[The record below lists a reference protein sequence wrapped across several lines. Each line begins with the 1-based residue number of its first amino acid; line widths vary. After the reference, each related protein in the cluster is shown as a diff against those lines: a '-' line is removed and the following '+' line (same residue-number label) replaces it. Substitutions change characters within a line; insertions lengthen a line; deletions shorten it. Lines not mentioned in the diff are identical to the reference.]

1 MSIHQAEFQIH
12 GGIHPP
18 ENKTQ
23 SLQLPLGRPSLP
35 ERLILPL
42 GQHIG
47 QASRPLVKVG
57 DKVLKGQAIAIN
69 NGFLSSF
76 LHAPTSGEI
85 LAIDYH
91 GVPHPSGL
99 DEVCIELQP
108 DGNDSWTELT
118 QLDNWLELPKADVV
132 AHLAEMGI
140 VGMGGAGFPTQVK
153 LAGATKHTIH
163 ELIINAAE
171 CEPYIT
177 ADDMLIRE
185 KTEALIKGIQVLQ
198 TLIEAERTIIGIE
211 DNKQTAIKLLVDEIE
226 RTKATIDVVVMPT
239 KYPSGG
245 EKQLIQ
251 LITGKEVPSGQ
262 LPADIGVMCQ
272 NVGTCVAIYDAIYQG
287 KPLISRITTL
297 TGDAMGQAQN
307 VEVLLGTPIAHLL
320 DYAAFNSKQL
330 ERLVMG
336 GPMMGFTITDSQVPV
351 VKTSNCILAASK
363 QELPTPAPEQA
374 CIRCGMCEQ
383 ACPASLLPQQLLW
396 FSKSQEHDKAEHH
409 NLFDCIECGACSYVC
424 PSSIPLVQY
433 YRHSKSAI
441 REAREAAVKS
451 DHAKVRFEA
460 RQSRIEAEA
469 AEKEAKRLASRA
481 KAAASAAKRAA
492 DLSANE
498 DAKTRAQAKAEPKAE
513 AKDDNQAQ
521 IKKLKIDIAIANT
534 KLKKTTKQ
542 LTQAQ
547 EAADLEQINTLTQA
561 QKEQQAV
568 VSELEQALAKL
579 DTATSTK
586 AKASAPS
593 TAKPA
598 VSDAVKK
605 AKVDFAIASTKLKK
619 LQKQL
624 SQDDANT
631 DIAQQISEQEAVVK
645 TAQAALDKANS
656 ETPQVAPAAKT
667 SSGMSADLK
676 KAKIDLAI
684 ASTKLKKLEKQLAA
698 DESNSDL
705 QTQLAEQKKL
715 VESAQAD
722 FDKLN
727 TAPKESSVSQPAVQ
741 VNSDDLKKA
750 KIDLAMASTKLK
762 KLNKQ
767 LEQEPENED
776 LKAQISQQEAAQSN
790 AQARLDK
797 FNNTNAVAP
806 VKEAKAAPIPASD
819 EVKKAKIALAMAST
833 KLKKAQKKLAEDSN
847 NQTLKEQVETLEQE
861 TKQAQIAL
869 EAITS
874 SPKAEI
880 TSEQK
885 AEEKAESK
893 KLASQEV
900 KAVPAASKEALKKAK
915 IELVM
920 ASTKLK
926 KVQKKLTEE
935 PDNQD
940 LLDQVKLL
948 ETKHEEAQNTLDA
961 LNSPD
966 AKPQAEK
973 VEIKP
978 SINTEVKNT
987 ETNIEHKTSLSDAE
1001 IKKLKIEAAMAKASA
1016 AKIEKA
1022 VKRAQELELDELA
1035 DLTSQHQASLARAEQ
1050 LAENLKAAISGEK
1063 ITQNT
1068 QAASE
1073 PEPKANSISDSKKS
1087 LKIEHAMAKAALN
1100 KVLLSIRR
1108 MQDDGASEADIT
1120 ATNLPQEKA
1129 EKERLLAQVESKMD
1143 QEDTLKA
1150 EQERIAKRGPLTKPV
1165 PTAKPKPDDLL
1176 PELPSF
1182 EHLDESERAAESK
1195 KQKIAAAMAKAKLM
1209 KLQIRLDK
1217 EPDNTKAIRI
1227 EMDQV
1232 RIEQKQAQRILAKL
1246 NDLSVQEKD

>member
-1 MSIHQAEFQIH
+1 MSLIHAEFQIH

-23 SLQLPLGRPSLP
+23 SLQLPLGRPPLP

-47 QASRPLVKVG
+47 QASRPLVNVG

-85 LAIDYH
+85 IAIESH

-99 DEVCIELQP
+99 DDICIQLQP
-108 DGNDSWTELT
+108 DFEERWTKLNPLEHWLT
-118 QLDNWLELPKADVV
+118 LPTADVV
-132 AHLAEMGI
+132 SHLAEMGI

-177 ADDMLIRE
+177 ADDTLIRE
-185 KTEALIKGIQVLQ
+185 KTEQLIKGIKVLQ
-198 TLIEAERTIIGIE
+198 TLIKAERTIIGIE
-211 DNKQTAIKLLVDEIE
+211 DNKSTAIKLLANEVD
-226 RTKATIDVVVMPT
+226 RTKAEIDIVVMPT

-272 NVGTCVAIYDAIYQG
+272 NVGTCVAIYDAIYAG

-307 VEVLLGTPIAHLL
+307 VEVLLGTPISHLL
-320 DYAAFNSKQL
+320 NYASLNSNHL
-330 ERLVMG
+330 ERLVIG
-336 GPMMGFTITDSQVPV
+336 GPMMGFTITDSQIPV
-351 VKTSNCILAASK
+351 VKTTNCILAASAK
-363 QELPTPAPEQA
+363 ELPVQAQEQA

-396 FSKSQEHDKAEHH
+396 FSKSQEHEKAEHH

-460 RQSRIEAEA
+460 RQARIEAEA
-469 AEKEAKRLASRA
+469 AEKEAKRVASRA

-492 DLSANE
+492 DLSADD
-498 DAKTRAQAKAEPKAE
+498 DAKTRAQAKAGSTPDAPATE
-513 AKDDNQAQ
+513 DHQASV
-521 IKKLKIDIAIANT
+521 KKLKIDVAIANT

-547 EAADLEQINTLTQA
+547 EAADLEQINTLTQV
-561 QKEQQAV
+561 QKEQQTI
-568 VSELEQALAKL
+568 VSELEQALAKQ
-579 DTATSTK
+579 DNTSNIK
-586 AKASAPS
+586 AKAATIT

-598 VSDAVKK
+598 VSDTVKK
-605 AKVDFAIASTKLKK
+605 AKIDFALASTKLKK

-624 SQDDANT
+624 SQDEGNT
-631 DIAQQISEQEAVVK
+631 DIAQQITEQEVLVK
-645 TAQAALDKANS
+645 TAQEALDKAS
-656 ETPQVAPAAKT
+656 RETTQDAPVAKV
-667 SSGMSADLK
+667 GMSAELK

-684 ASTKLKKLEKQLAA
+684 VSTKLKKLEKQWAA
-698 DESNSDL
+698 DESNGDL
-705 QTQLAEQKKL
+705 KAQLAEQRSL
-715 VESAQAD
+715 VESAQVA
-722 FDKLN
+722 FDKLKPG
-727 TAPKESSVSQPAVQ
+727 TIETTTSVSKPTVQ
-741 VNSDDLKKA
+741 TNSADLKKA

-762 KLNKQ
+762 KLHKQ
-767 LEQEPENED
+767 IEQDPENAD
-776 LKAQISQQEAAQSN
+776 LKGQITQQEAAQLN
-790 AQARLDK
+790 AQERLDK
-797 FNNTNAVAP
+797 LNNSNGATSSQDAKVA
-806 VKEAKAAPIPASD
+806 AIPASND
-819 EVKKAKIALAMAST
+819 LKKAKIAFA
-833 KLKKAQKKLAEDSN
+833 
-847 NQTLKEQVETLEQE
+847 
-861 TKQAQIAL
+861 
-869 EAITS
+869 
-874 SPKAEI
+874 
-880 TSEQK
+880 
-885 AEEKAESK
+885 
-893 KLASQEV
+893 
-900 KAVPAASKEALKKAK
+900 
-915 IELVM
+915 M

-926 KVQKKLTEE
+926 KVQKKLADDSE
-935 PDNQD
+935 NQD
-940 LLDQVKLL
+940 LKDQINCL
-948 ETKHEEAQNTLDA
+948 EKETSQA
-961 LNSPD
+961 
-966 AKPQAEK
+966 QAELDK
-973 VEIKP
+973 LTQP
-978 SINTEVKNT
+978 SLNVVTEVA
-987 ETNIEHKTSLSDAE
+987 ETLAQIPNKEALKKAKIDLLMAGTKLKKAQKKLDEESNNQTLIAQVEQLELNLELAQKAFDTIQNPSAQVSKKEVKETALPTQVSAID

-1022 VKRAQELELDELA
+1022 VKRAQELELDELD
-1035 DLTSQHQASLARAEQ
+1035 DLTAQHQASVARAEL
-1050 LAENLKAAISGEK
+1050 LAVNLKAAIVGEDVSVTAQSSLPVENK
-1063 ITQNT
+1063 L
-1068 QAASE
+1068 AA
-1073 PEPKANSISDSKKS
+1073 KTNSQKS

-1108 MQDDGASEADIT
+1108 MQDDDASEAEIE
-1120 ATNLPQEKA
+1120 ATGLNQEKA
-1129 EKERLLAQVESKMD
+1129 VQEALLAKVESQLD
-1143 QEDTLKA
+1143 QGDTHQA
-1150 EQERIAKRGPLTKPV
+1150 ELERIAKRGPLTKPV

-1176 PELPSF
+1176 PDIPSF
-1182 EHLDESERAAESK
+1182 DHLNEAERAVESK

-1209 KLQIRLDK
+1209 KLQIRLEK
-1217 EPDNTKAIRI
+1217 ESDQAKAIRI
-1227 EMDQV
+1227 EMDEV
-1232 RIEQKQAQRILAKL
+1232 RIQQKQAQRILAKL
-1246 NDLSVQEKD
+1246 NDLSVQEKN

>member
-1 MSIHQAEFQIH
+1 MSLSQAEFQIH

-23 SLQLPLGRPSLP
+23 SLQLPLGRPSIP
-35 ERLILPL
+35 ARLVLPL

-47 QASRPLVKVG
+47 QASRPLVNVG

-85 LAIDYH
+85 IAIESH
-91 GVPHPSGL
+91 SVPHPSGL
-99 DEVCIELQP
+99 DDICIQIKT
-108 DGNDSWTELT
+108 DGKDTWAARTKLE
-118 QLDNWLELPKADVV
+118 NWLELPTADVV
-132 AHLAEMGI
+132 SHLAEMGI

-185 KTEALIKGIQVLQ
+185 KTEQLIKGIQVLQ
-198 TLIEAERTIIGIE
+198 TLIESERTIIGIE

-226 RTKATIDVVVMPT
+226 RTKANIDVVVMPT

-272 NVGTCVAIYDAIYQG
+272 NVGTCVAIYDAIYKGQ
-287 KPLISRITTL
+287 PLISRITTL

-307 VEVLLGTPIAHLL
+307 VEVLLGTPIEHLL
-320 DYAAFNSKQL
+320 EYAAFNRKHL

-363 QELPTPAPEQA
+363 KELPEPAPEQA

-396 FSKSQEHDKAEHH
+396 FSKSQEHEKAEHH

-460 RQSRIEAEA
+460 RQARIEAEA
-469 AEKEAKRLASRA
+469 AEKEAKRAAARA

-492 DLSANE
+492 DISADD
-498 DAKTRAQAKAEPKAE
+498 DAKTRAQVQSE
-513 AKDDNQAQ
+513 AKVSAKSGDDNQAQ
-521 IKKLKIDIAIANT
+521 VKKLKIDIAIANT

-547 EAADLEQINTLTQA
+547 EAADLELINTLTQT
-561 QKEQQAV
+561 QTEQQAV
-568 VSELEQALAKL
+568 VTELEQALAKL
-579 DTATSTK
+579 DQAPAK
-586 AKASAPS
+586 AKTSSKAE
-593 TAKPA
+593 AKPA
-598 VSDAVKK
+598 LSDAAKK
-605 AKVDFAIASTKLKK
+605 AKVDLAIASTKLKK

-624 SQDDANT
+624 SQDEGNSDL
-631 DIAQQISEQEAVVK
+631 AQQISEQEKLVN
-645 TAQAALDKANS
+645 TAQIALDKVS
-656 ETPQVAPAAKT
+656 SDTPVAKT
-667 SSGMSADLK
+667 KSSPAPSINADLK

-684 ASTKLKKLEKQLAA
+684 ASTKLKKLEKQLSQ
-698 DESNSDL
+698 DESNPEL
-705 QTQLAEQKKL
+705 KAQIAEQKTL
-715 VESAQAD
+715 VESAQSA

-727 TAPKESSVSQPAVQ
+727 SNTESAPQSSNLTQPQ
-741 VNSDDLKKA
+741 SGDLKKA

-767 LEQEPENED
+767 LEQDAENAD
-776 LKAQISQQEAAQSN
+776 LIQQIKQQEAAQLD
-790 AQARLDK
+790 AQTRLDQLS
-797 FNNTNAVAP
+797 NTKLPSTEKTEV
-806 VKEAKAAPIPASD
+806 KAAPAAISD

-833 KLKKAQKKLAEDSN
+833 KLKKAQKKLADNEADE
-847 NQTLKEQVETLEQE
+847 TLKTAVSDLEKETE
-861 TKQAQIAL
+861 QAQATLDAL
-869 EAITS
+869 TQ
-874 SPKAEI
+874 PKAATKPDDTTQI
-880 TSEQK
+880 DQS
-885 AEEKAESK
+885 
-893 KLASQEV
+893 
-900 KAVPAASKEALKKAK
+900 VPQLDNKEALKKAK
-915 IELVM
+915 IDLVM
-920 ASTKLK
+920 ATTKLK
-926 KVQKKLTEE
+926 KIQKKLDE
-935 PDNQD
+935 
-940 LLDQVKLL
+940 
-948 ETKHEEAQNTLDA
+948 
-961 LNSPD
+961 SPD
-966 AKPQAEK
+966 DQSLMEQVASLNEKAQQAQTAFDSLQAAKSPAKAKETTVQVSQAAPEQDTTKAPQA
-973 VEIKP
+973 
-978 SINTEVKNT
+978 
-987 ETNIEHKTSLSDAE
+987 LSDVE
-1001 IKKLKIEAAMAKASA
+1001 LKKLKIEAAMAKASA

-1035 DLTSQHQASLARAEQ
+1035 DLTSQYQASLARSEQ
-1050 LAENLKAAISGEK
+1050 LAANLKAAISGESV
-1063 ITQNT
+1063 TT
-1068 QAASE
+1068 LEPASA
-1073 PEPKANSISDSKKS
+1073 PEPKTAKDSKKS

-1108 MQDDGASEADIT
+1108 LQDDGASEADIE
-1120 ATNLPQEKA
+1120 ATNLLQEKA
-1129 EKERLLAQVESKMD
+1129 LKEQLLADVESQMD
-1143 QEDTLKA
+1143 QEDTLQA

-1176 PELPSF
+1176 PEIPPLD
-1182 EHLDESERAAESK
+1182 HLDENERAAENK

-1209 KLQIRLDK
+1209 KLQIRLEK
-1217 EPDNTKAIRI
+1217 EPEAAKAIRL
-1227 EMDQV
+1227 EMDEV
-1232 RIEQKQAQRILAKL
+1232 RIAQKQAQRILAKL
-1246 NDLSVQEKD
+1246 NDLSVQEKN

>member
-1 MSIHQAEFQIH
+1 MSLSQAEFHIH

-108 DGNDSWTELT
+108 DGDDSWTELT
-118 QLDNWLELPKADVV
+118 QLNNWLELPKADVV

-185 KTEALIKGIQVLQ
+185 KTEQLIKGIQVLQ

-211 DNKQTAIKLLVDEIE
+211 DNKQTAIKLLVDEVE

-451 DHAKVRFEA
+451 DHAKIRFEA
-460 RQSRIEAEA
+460 RQARIEAEA

-498 DAKTRAQAKAEPKAE
+498 DANTRAQAKAEPKAE

-521 IKKLKIDIAIANT
+521 VKKLKIDIAIANT

-579 DTATSTK
+579 DTTTN

-631 DIAQQISEQEAVVK
+631 NIAQQISEQEAVVK
-645 TAQAALDKANS
+645 TAQTALDKANS
-656 ETPQVAPAAKT
+656 QTPQAAPATKA

-684 ASTKLKKLEKQLAA
+684 TSTKLKKLEKQLAA
-698 DESNSDL
+698 DESNEDL
-705 QTQLAEQKKL
+705 QAQLAEQKKR

-727 TAPKESSVSQPAVQ
+727 TAPKESSVSQPALQ
-741 VNSDDLKKA
+741 ANSDDLKKA

-767 LEQEPENED
+767 LEQEPENTD
-776 LKAQISQQEAAQSN
+776 LQTQITQQEAAKSN

-797 FNNTNAVAP
+797 LNNTNNAAP
-806 VKEAKAAPIPASD
+806 IKEAKAAPIPASD
-819 EVKKAKIALAMAST
+819 EVKKAKIAFAMAST
-833 KLKKAQKKLAEDSN
+833 KLKKAQKKLTEDSD
-847 NQTLKEQVETLEQE
+847 NQTLQDQVETLEQE

-869 EAITS
+869 DAITN
-874 SPKAEI
+874 SPKAELA
-880 TSEQK
+880 SEQK
-885 AEEKAESK
+885 AEEASETK

-900 KAVPAASKEALKKAK
+900 KAAPAASKEALKKAK

-926 KVQKKLTEE
+926 KVQKKLAEE

-940 LLDQVKLL
+940 LIDQVKML
-948 ETKHEEAQNTLDA
+948 ETQYEKAQGALDTLNA
-961 LNSPD
+961 PD
-966 AKPQAEK
+966 AKPQVEAEA
-973 VEIKP
+973 VKP
-978 SINTEVKNT
+978 SISTEAINTEANAKPQ
-987 ETNIEHKTSLSDAE
+987 TSLSDAE

-1035 DLTSQHQASLARAEQ
+1035 DLTNQHQASLARAEQ
-1050 LAENLKAAISGEK
+1050 LAANLKAVISGESV
-1063 ITQNT
+1063 TQNIET
-1068 QAASE
+1068 ASE
-1073 PEPKANSISDSKKS
+1073 PASKAIPNSDSKKS

-1108 MQDDGASEADIT
+1108 MQDDGASEADI
-1120 ATNLPQEKA
+1120 ATSNLPQEKV

-1182 EHLDESERAAESK
+1182 EHLDENGRAAESK

-1217 EPDNTKAIRI
+1217 EPDNAKAIRI

>member
-1 MSIHQAEFQIH
+1 MSLSQAAFQIH

-23 SLQLPLGRPSLP
+23 SLQLPLGRPTLP
-35 ERLILPL
+35 ECLILPL

-47 QASRPLVKVG
+47 QASRPLVNVG

-85 LAIDYH
+85 IAIESH
-91 GVPHPSGL
+91 AIPHPSGL
-99 DEVCIELQP
+99 DDICIQLKP
-108 DGNDSWTELT
+108 DGEDRWTELKN
-118 QLDNWLELPKADVV
+118 LENWLELPTADVV
-132 AHLAEMGI
+132 SHLAEMGI

-185 KTEALIKGIQVLQ
+185 KTEQLIKGIQVLQ

-211 DNKQTAIKLLVDEIE
+211 DNKSTAIKLLVDEVE
-226 RTKATIDVVVMPT
+226 RTKANIDVVVMPT

-272 NVGTCVAIYDAIYQG
+272 NVGTCVAIYDAIYAG

-307 VEVLLGTPIAHLL
+307 VEALLGTPISHLL
-320 DYAAFNSKQL
+320 DYAELNDKTL
-330 ERLVMG
+330 NRLVMG
-336 GPMMGFTITDSQVPV
+336 GPMMGFTIADTQIPL
-351 VKTSNCILAASK
+351 VKTTNCILAASK
-363 QELPTPAPEQA
+363 KELPAPAPEQA

-460 RQSRIEAEA
+460 RQARIEAEA
-469 AEKEAKRLASRA
+469 AEKEAKRVAARA
-481 KAAASAAKRAA
+481 KAAASAAKRTA
-492 DLSANE
+492 DLNAND
-498 DAKTRAQAKAEPKAE
+498 DAKLRAQAKAESASSIDE
-513 AKDDNQAQ
+513 TQAQ
-521 IKKLKIDIAIANT
+521 VKKLKVDVAIANT

-547 EAADLEQINTLTQA
+547 EAADLELINTLTQT

-568 VSELEQALAKL
+568 VSELEQALSKL
-579 DTATSTK
+579 DQTK
-586 AKASAPS
+586 KAPAKATVS
-593 TAKPA
+593 KPA
-598 VSDAVKK
+598 ANDAAKK
-605 AKVDFAIASTKLKK
+605 AKVELAIASTKLKK

-624 SQDDANT
+624 ADDKSNL
-631 DIAQQISEQEAVVK
+631 DIQQQVSEQEAKVK
-645 TAQAALDKANS
+645 TAQAALDKVTDTSAATSASQDTNS
-656 ETPQVAPAAKT
+656 AE
-667 SSGMSADLK
+667 LK

-684 ASTKLKKLEKQLAA
+684 AGTKLKKLEKQLSQDDS
-698 DESNSDL
+698 DESL
-705 QTQLAEQKKL
+705 KAQIAEQKTL
-715 VESAQAD
+715 LESAQS
-722 FDKLN
+722 KLD
-727 TAPKESSVSQPAVQ
+727 SLSQPTNGSASEKSTTSGPNPDV
-741 VNSDDLKKA
+741 KKA
-750 KIDLAMASTKLK
+750 KIELAMASTKLK
-762 KLNKQ
+762 KLNNQ
-767 LEQEPENED
+767 LEQDPENTD
-776 LKAQISQQEAAQSN
+776 LKQQIEQQVTAQTNAQSRLDQLNDGQTSAAEPKQKEAAFS
-790 AQARLDK
+790 
-797 FNNTNAVAP
+797 
-806 VKEAKAAPIPASD
+806 PASN
-819 EVKKAKIALAMAST
+819 ELKKTKIALAMAST
-833 KLKKAQKKLAEDSN
+833 KLKKAQKKLAEDEDNSD
-847 NQTLKEQVETLEQE
+847 LKEQVAGLEVAVKEAQSALDAL
-861 TKQAQIAL
+861 TAPKATAKQAVNEP
-869 EAITS
+869 EAAVKSTS
-874 SPKAEI
+874 N
-880 TSEQK
+880 
-885 AEEKAESK
+885 SK
-893 KLASQEV
+893 PSA
-900 KAVPAASKEALKKAK
+900 PSKEALKKAK
-915 IELVM
+915 IDLVM

-926 KVQKKLTEE
+926 KVQKKRLDE
-935 PDNQD
+935 PDNQA
-940 LLDQVKLL
+940 LIDQVKLL
-948 ETKHEEAQNTLDA
+948 EKQQAQAQSHLDA
-961 LNSPD
+961 LSESNQTTKKEEPVAHTPAALTD
-966 AKPQAEK
+966 A
-973 VEIKP
+973 
-978 SINTEVKNT
+978 
-987 ETNIEHKTSLSDAE
+987 D

-1035 DLTSQHQASLARAEQ
+1035 DLTQQHQASLERAEL
-1050 LAENLKAAISGEK
+1050 LANNLKAAISGEK
-1063 ITQNT
+1063 VIQTSTQSVTSDKN
-1068 QAASE
+1068 SN
-1073 PEPKANSISDSKKS
+1073 PKEKSDKS

-1108 MQDDGASEADIT
+1108 MQDEGASEADIA
-1120 ATNLPQEKA
+1120 ATDLLQEKQQ
-1129 EKERLLAQVESKMD
+1129 KEQLLAQVETQLD

-1176 PELPSF
+1176 PDIPSMD
-1182 EHLDESERAAESK
+1182 HLSESERAAESK

-1209 KLQIRLDK
+1209 KLQVRLDK
-1217 EPDNTKAIRI
+1217 EPEKAKEIRL
-1227 EMDQV
+1227 EMDEV
-1232 RIEQKQAQRILAKL
+1232 RIDQKQAQRILAKL

>member
-1 MSIHQAEFQIH
+1 MSLHQAEFQIH

-108 DGNDSWTELT
+108 DGDDSWTELT
-118 QLDNWLELPKADVV
+118 QLNNWLELPKADVV

-185 KTEALIKGIQVLQ
+185 KTEALIKGVQVLQ

-451 DHAKVRFEA
+451 DHAKIRFEA
-460 RQSRIEAEA
+460 RQARIEAEA

-521 IKKLKIDIAIANT
+521 VKKLKVDIAIANT

-579 DTATSTK
+579 DTSTN
-586 AKASAPS
+586 AKPSAPS

-645 TAQAALDKANS
+645 TAQTALDKANS
-656 ETPQVAPAAKT
+656 QTPQAAPAAKA

-684 ASTKLKKLEKQLAA
+684 TSTKLKKLEKQLAEN
-698 DESNSDL
+698 ESNEDL
-705 QTQLAEQKKL
+705 QAQLAEQKKL
-715 VESAQAD
+715 VESAQAN

-727 TAPKESSVSQPAVQ
+727 TAPKESSVSQPAVPA
-741 VNSDDLKKA
+741 NSDDLKKA

-767 LEQEPENED
+767 LEQEPENTD
-776 LKAQISQQEAAQSN
+776 LQTQITQQEAAQSN

-797 FNNTNAVAP
+797 LNNTNNAAP
-806 VKEAKAAPIPASD
+806 MKEAKAAPIPASD
-819 EVKKAKIALAMAST
+819 EVKKAKIAFAMAST
-833 KLKKAQKKLAEDSN
+833 KLKKAQKKLTEDSD
-847 NQTLKEQVETLEQE
+847 NQTLKDQVETLEQE

-869 EAITS
+869 DAITS

-885 AEEKAESK
+885 AEETAETK
-893 KLASQEV
+893 KVASQEV
-900 KAVPAASKEALKKAK
+900 KATPAASKEALKKAK

-926 KVQKKLTEE
+926 KVQKKLAEE

-940 LLDQVKLL
+940 LIDQVKML
-948 ETKHEEAQNTLDA
+948 ETQHEKAQGALDTLNA
-961 LNSPD
+961 PD
-966 AKPQAEK
+966 AEAA
-973 VEIKP
+973 KP
-978 SINTEVKNT
+978 SISTEAINTKVNTEPQ
-987 ETNIEHKTSLSDAE
+987 TSLSAAE

-1022 VKRAQELELDELA
+1022 VKRAQELELDELT
-1035 DLTSQHQASLARAEQ
+1035 DLTHQHQASLARAEQ
-1050 LAENLKAAISGEK
+1050 LAANLKAAIKGESVTHSK
-1063 ITQNT
+1063 ETV
-1068 QAASE
+1068 SE
-1073 PEPKANSISDSKKS
+1073 PASKAAPNSDSKKS

-1108 MQDDGASEADIT
+1108 MQDDGASEADIA
-1120 ATNLPQEKA
+1120 ATDLPQEKA
-1129 EKERLLAQVESKMD
+1129 EKERLLAQVESQMD

-1182 EHLDESERAAESK
+1182 EHLDESGRAAETK

-1217 EPDNTKAIRI
+1217 EPDNAKAIRI

-1232 RIEQKQAQRILAKL
+1232 HIEQKQAQRILAKL

>member
-1 MSIHQAEFQIH
+1 MSLSQAEYQIH

-23 SLQLPLGRPSLP
+23 SLQLPLGRPTLP

-85 LAIDYH
+85 LAIDLH

-99 DEVCIELQP
+99 EEVCIQLQP
-108 DGNDSWTELT
+108 DGLDLWTELNT
-118 QLDNWLELPKADVV
+118 LENWLELPTADVV
-132 AHLAEMGI
+132 SHLAEMGI

-185 KTEALIKGIQVLQ
+185 KTDALIKGIQVLQ
-198 TLIEAERTIIGIE
+198 TLIEAQRTIIGIE
-211 DNKQTAIKLLVDEIE
+211 DNKQTAIKLLTDEIE
-226 RTKATIDVVVMPT
+226 RTKANIDVVVLPT

-307 VEVLLGTPIAHLL
+307 VEVLLGTPISHLL
-320 DYAAFNSKQL
+320 EYAEFNPQHL

-336 GPMMGFTITDSQVPV
+336 GPMMGFTISDNQVPV
-351 VKTSNCILAASK
+351 VKTSNCILAASTK
-363 QELPTPAPEQA
+363 ELPTPAPEQA

-396 FSKSQEHDKAEHH
+396 FSKSQEHEKAEHH

-433 YRHSKSAI
+433 YRHTKSAI
-441 REAREAAVKS
+441 RESREAAVKS

-460 RQSRIEAEA
+460 RQARIAAEA
-469 AEKEAKRLASRA
+469 AEKEAKRAAARA
-481 KAAASAAKRAA
+481 KAAASAAKKAA
-492 DLSANE
+492 DLSATN
-498 DAKTRAQAKAEPKAE
+498 DAKTRAQIKEEPKTE
-513 AKDDNQAQ
+513 IKDDNQAQ
-521 IKKLKIDIAIANT
+521 VKKLKIDIAIANT

-542 LTQAQ
+542 LTLAQ

-561 QKEQQAV
+561 QKEQQAI

-579 DTATSTK
+579 DQAAPAKTAS
-586 AKASAPS
+586 
-593 TAKPA
+593 AKPA
-598 VSDAVKK
+598 ANDATKK
-605 AKVDFAIASTKLKK
+605 AKVDLAIASTKLKK

-624 SQDDANT
+624 SLDEANT
-631 DIAQQISEQEAVVK
+631 EIAQQISEQETVVK
-645 TAQAALDKANS
+645 TAQAALDKANK
-656 ETPQVAPAAKT
+656 ETPQAPPAANAST
-667 SSGMSADLK
+667 GMSADLK

-698 DESNSDL
+698 DESNEDL
-705 QTQLAEQKKL
+705 KAQLKEQKTL
-715 VESAQAD
+715 VEKAQAA
-722 FDKLN
+722 FDTLN
-727 TAPKESSVSQPAVQ
+727 ADTKDVATPASKPKIQ

-762 KLNKQ
+762 KLHKQ
-767 LEQEPENED
+767 LAQTPESD
-776 LKAQISQQEAAQSN
+776 DIKAQITQQEAAQAD

-797 FNNTNAVAP
+797 LNNANDATP
-806 VKEAKAAPIPASD
+806 ISKARVAPIPASD
-819 EVKKAKIALAMAST
+819 EVKKAKIAFAMAST
-833 KLKKAQKKLAEDSN
+833 KLKKAQKKLAEDSD
-847 NQTLKEQVETLEQE
+847 NQALKDQVETLQKETAEAQSALDAITQAPTPELAPE
-861 TKQAQIAL
+861 TKNEADVDTQAKDNANQAV
-869 EAITS
+869 EA
-874 SPKAEI
+874 SPNI
-880 TSEQK
+880 
-885 AEEKAESK
+885 SK
-893 KLASQEV
+893 DE
-900 KAVPAASKEALKKAK
+900 LKKAK
-915 IELVM
+915 IALVM

-926 KVQKKLTEE
+926 KVQKKLEEE
-935 PDNQD
+935 PENQD
-940 LLDQVKLL
+940 LIDQVKML
-948 ETKHEEAQNTLDA
+948 EAQHEKAQSSFDA
-961 LNSPD
+961 LNVSN
-966 AKPQAEK
+966 AKPQ
-973 VEIKP
+973 
-978 SINTEVKNT
+978 TEQSVVTPPVST
-987 ETNIEHKTSLSDAE
+987 ETKSSDEEPKTILSDVE

-1022 VKRAQELELDELA
+1022 VKRAQELALDELA
-1035 DLTSQHQASLARAEQ
+1035 DLTNQHQASLARAEQ
-1050 LAENLKAAISGEK
+1050 LAANLKAAISGEK
-1063 ITQNT
+1063 VTQT
-1068 QAASE
+1068 IEESPK
-1073 PEPKANSISDSKKS
+1073 PEPKVSSASDSNKS

-1108 MQDDGASEADIT
+1108 MQDDGASEADIA
-1120 ATNLPQEKA
+1120 ATDLPQEKA
-1129 EKERLLAQVESKMD
+1129 EKERQLAQVESQMD

-1150 EQERIAKRGPLTKPV
+1150 EQERLAKRGPLTKPV

-1182 EHLDESERAAESK
+1182 EHLDESGRAAESK

-1209 KLQIRLDK
+1209 KLQIRLEK
-1217 EPDNTKAIRI
+1217 EPDEAKSIRI
-1227 EMDQV
+1227 TMDEV